1 MPDKG
6 PKNQGD
12 DIAGYVHEVGEKVY
26 EFKPGDRVAAFH
38 EQNANTLLGQI
49 AREKHVIV
57 IR

>member
-26 EFKPGDRVAAFH
+26 EVKPGDRVAAFH
-38 EQNANTLLGQI
+38 EMMKPGGSWADSAPTAWSL
-49 AREKHVIV
+49 
-57 IR
+57 